1 MIIRCPHCDYTRE
14 MPDERIPEGV
24 VTAHCPGCGKSFPF
38 SRTDNAGNKA
48 QSEQPAAPDAVQD
61 SLEPV
66 QPQHPEQPE
75 QTVEPEQPGQK
86 QQEDSFEERA
96 WQDLPEYGRQH
107 AEQPEN
113 SAEINPWAVCT
124 TFGELPQALYQ
135 TCLRVMLSARTFFS
149 SLRPGPITR
158 AFVFFIAIG
167 VFQVVVEQ
175 IWTLLF
181 FNYLMPA
188 DQLAD
193 PQLKHLADM
202 MVQNGQGSNVLMGLF
217 LRLGIITLQLFFFSS
232 LLFISWR
239 LIVRRTIPYSLI
251 VQVLC
256 YASAPLIL
264 CILPGIGMVAGLF
277 WSCAVTFIGLRW
289 ALRLTW
295 TQTILGMA
303 PLLALILVSYMQI
316 LGSFF

>member
-38 SRTDNAGNKA
+38 SRTDNSGNEA
-48 QSEQPAAPDAVQD
+48 QTEQTAAPDTVQD
-61 SLEPV
+61 SMDAV
-66 QPQHPEQPE
+66 QPEQP
-75 QTVEPEQPGQK
+75 VEPEQPGQT

-96 WQDLPEYGRQH
+96 WQDLPGYGRQH

-113 SAEINPWAVCT
+113 SPEINPWAVCT
-124 TFGELPQALYQ
+124 SFGEMPQALYL
-135 TCLRVMLSARTFFS
+135 TCLRVMLSARIFFS
-149 SLRPGPITR
+149 SLRPGPFTR
-158 AFVFFIAIG
+158 AFVFFLAIG
-167 VFQVVVEQ
+167 CFQVVVEQ
-175 IWTLLF
+175 LWTLLF

-193 PQLKHLADM
+193 PQLKQLADM
-202 MVQNGQGSNVLMGLF
+202 MVQNGQGSNVLTGLV
-217 LRLGIITLQLFFFSS
+217 LRLGIITLQLFLFSS

-239 LIVRRTIPYSLI
+239 LIVRKSIPYSLI

-295 TQTILGMA
+295 SQTVLGMA

-316 LGSFF
+316 LGSLF

>member
-38 SRTDNAGNKA
+38 SRTDNAGNDA
-48 QSEQPAAPDAVQD
+48 QPEQPAAPDAVQD
-61 SLEPV
+61 SMDAV
-66 QPQHPEQPE
+66 QPEHPA
-75 QTVEPEQPGQK
+75 EPEQPGQNK
-86 QQEDSFEERA
+86 REDSFEGRA
-96 WQDLPEYGRQH
+96 WQDRPRYGRQQE
-107 AEQPEN
+107 EQPEN
-113 SAEINPWAVCT
+113 SPEINPWAACT
-124 TFGELPQALYQ
+124 SFGEMPQALYL
-135 TCLRVMLSARTFFS
+135 TCLRVMLSARIFFS
-149 SLRPGPITR
+149 SLRPGPFTR

-167 VFQVVVEQ
+167 LFQVLVEQ
-175 IWTLLF
+175 LWTVLF
-181 FNYLMPA
+181 FDYLMPA

-202 MVQNGQGSNVLMGLF
+202 MVQNGQGINVLTGMF
-217 LRLGIITLQLFFFSS
+217 LRIGIITIQLFFFSS
-232 LLFISWR
+232 LLYISWR
-239 LIVRRTIPYSLI
+239 LIVRRIPYSLI

-316 LGSFF
+316 LGSLF

>member
-38 SRTDNAGNKA
+38 SRTDNAGNDA

-61 SLEPV
+61 SMDAV
-66 QPQHPEQPE
+66 QPEHPA
-75 QTVEPEQPGQK
+75 EPEQPGQNK
-86 QQEDSFEERA
+86 REDSFEGRA
-96 WQDLPEYGRQH
+96 WQDRPRYGRQQ
-107 AEQPEN
+107 AENPEN
-113 SAEINPWAVCT
+113 SAEINPWAACT
-124 TFGELPQALYQ
+124 TFGELPQALYL
-135 TCLRVMLSARTFFS
+135 TCLRVMLSARIFFS
-149 SLRPGPITR
+149 SLRPGPFTR

-167 VFQVVVEQ
+167 LFQVLVEQ
-175 IWTLLF
+175 LWTVLF
-181 FNYLMPA
+181 FDYLMPA

-202 MVQNGQGSNVLMGLF
+202 MVQNGQGINVLTGMF
-217 LRLGIITLQLFFFSS
+217 LRIGIITIQLFFFSS
-232 LLFISWR
+232 LLYISWR
-239 LIVRRTIPYSLI
+239 LIVRRIPYSLI

-316 LGSFF
+316 LGSLF

>member
-38 SRTDNAGNKA
+38 SRTDKSGNEA
-48 QSEQPAAPDAVQD
+48 QTEQTAAPDTVQD
-61 SLEPV
+61 SMDAV
-66 QPQHPEQPE
+66 QPEQP
-75 QTVEPEQPGQK
+75 VEPEQPGQT

-96 WQDLPEYGRQH
+96 WQDRPGYGRQH

-113 SAEINPWAVCT
+113 SPEINPWAVCT
-124 TFGELPQALYQ
+124 SFGEMPQALYL
-135 TCLRVMLSARTFFS
+135 TCLRVMLSARIFFS
-149 SLRPGPITR
+149 SLRPGPFTR
-158 AFVFFIAIG
+158 AFVFFLAIG
-167 VFQVVVEQ
+167 CFQVVVEQ
-175 IWTLLF
+175 LWTLLF

-193 PQLKHLADM
+193 PQLKQLADM
-202 MVQNGQGSNVLMGLF
+202 MVQNGQGSNVLTGLV
-217 LRLGIITLQLFFFSS
+217 LRLGIITLQLFLFSS
-232 LLFISWR
+232 LLFVSWR
-239 LIVRRTIPYSLI
+239 LIVRKSIPYSLI

-295 TQTILGMA
+295 SQTVLGMA

-316 LGSFF
+316 LGSLF